1 MSKTINRTNI
11 VPGVVVKTKFI
22 TSHHKA
28 FQQYV
33 EYVDRDEA
41 KQEDRSVAHS
51 FSLYQDYMGNPD
63 KTSSLFTHK
72 YDRLTEEQKTKL
84 KESFEEAQKNNS
96 IMWQDVITFHNPWL
110 QEQGIY
116 DARTHTVDERKLMYV
131 TRQAMSKMLERE
143 RLNESAVW
151 SAAIH
156 YNTDNIH
163 IHVATVEPNPTRSRG
178 KRKPK
183 TLDVMKST
191 VVNQIRDRGKNQ
203 DRINHLIRKE
213 MVDQKKQDSSF
224 AWRNRELKPL
234 FLMVYNHLPQDKRQW
249 QYSYN
254 TIKPLKPYIDTLSE
268 KYIKKY
274 HQKEYQQL
282 IKNLDKEVKEL
293 KKAYGEG
300 TRDKGRYENYKQT
313 KIDDLYKRMGNAFL
327 QEMKAYD
334 RKQQDVKRLLDRKQS
349 GNQTVRYKQHVPVH
363 FSLRKIEKAFKS
375 EYESWKNQQHY
386 ERMQRE
392 TERNRD
398 QQNDYERGY

>member
-1 MSKTINRTNI
+1 MSKAINRTNI

-41 KQEDRSVAHS
+41 KQEERSVAHS

-72 YDRLTEEQKTKL
+72 YDRLTEEQKAKM
-84 KESFEEAQKNNS
+84 KESFEEAQNNNS

-163 IHVATVEPNPTRSRG
+163 IHIATVEPNPTRSRG

-203 DRINHLIRKE
+203 DEINHLIRKE

-268 KYIKKY
+268 KYIEKY

-282 IKNLDKEVKEL
+282 IKNLDKEAKEL

-349 GNQTVRYKQHVPVH
+349 GNQTARYKQHVPVH

-386 ERMQRE
+386 ERMQGK
-392 TERNRD
+392 TERDRN

>member
-1 MSKTINRTNI
+1 MSKAINRTNI

-84 KESFEEAQKNNS
+84 KESFEEAQNNNS

-156 YNTDNIH
+156 YNTDNLHIH
-163 IHVATVEPNPTRSRG
+163 IATVEPNPTRSRG

-349 GNQTVRYKQHVPVH
+349 GNQTAKYKQHVPVH

-386 ERMQRE
+386 ERLQRE
-392 TERNRD
+392 TERDRN

>member
-1 MSKTINRTNI
+1 MSKAINRTNI

-72 YDRLTEEQKTKL
+72 YDRLTEEQKAKL
-84 KESFEEAQKNNS
+84 KESFEEAQNNNS

-156 YNTDNIH
+156 YNTDNLHIH
-163 IHVATVEPNPTRSRG
+163 IATVEPNPTRSRG

-191 VVNQIRDRGKNQ
+191 VINQIRDRGKNQ

-334 RKQQDVKRLLDRKQS
+334 RKQQDVKRLLERKQS
-349 GNQTVRYKQHVPVH
+349 GNQTAKYKQHVPVH

-386 ERMQRE
+386 ERLQRE
-392 TERNRD
+392 TERDRN

>member
-1 MSKTINRTNI
+1 MSKAINRTNI

-72 YDRLTEEQKTKL
+72 YDRLTEEQKAKL

-163 IHVATVEPNPTRSRG
+163 IHIATVEPNPTRSRG

-183 TLDVMKST
+183 TLDMMKST

-349 GNQTVRYKQHVPVH
+349 GNQTARYKQHVPVH

-386 ERMQRE
+386 ERLQRD
-392 TERNRD
+392 TERNRN

>member
-1 MSKTINRTNI
+1 MSKAINRTNI

-72 YDRLTEEQKTKL
+72 YDRLKEEQKAKL

-300 TRDKGRYENYKQT
+300 TRDKGRYENYRQT

-349 GNQTVRYKQHVPVH
+349 GNQTAKYKQHVPVH

-392 TERNRD
+392 TERDCN

>member
-1 MSKTINRTNI
+1 
-11 VPGVVVKTKFI
+11 
-22 TSHHKA
+22 
-28 FQQYV
+28 
-33 EYVDRDEA
+33 
-41 KQEDRSVAHS
+41 
-51 FSLYQDYMGNPD
+51 
-63 KTSSLFTHK
+63 
-72 YDRLTEEQKTKL
+72 
-84 KESFEEAQKNNS
+84 
-96 IMWQDVITFHNPWL
+96 
-110 QEQGIY
+110 
-116 DARTHTVDERKLMYV
+116 
-131 TRQAMSKMLERE
+131 
-143 RLNESAVW
+143 
-151 SAAIH
+151 
-156 YNTDNIH
+156 
-163 IHVATVEPNPTRSRG
+163 
-178 KRKPK
+178 
-183 TLDVMKST
+183 MKST
-191 VVNQIRDRGKNQ
+191 VVNQIIDRGKNQ

-334 RKQQDVKRLLDRKQS
+334 RKQQDISSMYLCIF
-349 GNQTVRYKQHVPVH
+349 H
-363 FSLRKIEKAFKS
+363 FAK
-375 EYESWKNQQHY
+375 
-386 ERMQRE
+386 
-392 TERNRD
+392 
-398 QQNDYERGY
+398 

>member
-1 MSKTINRTNI
+1 MSKAINRTNI

-72 YDRLTEEQKTKL
+72 YDRLTEEQKAKL
-84 KESFEEAQKNNS
+84 KESFEEAQNNNS

-156 YNTDNIH
+156 YNTDNLHIH
-163 IHVATVEPNPTRSRG
+163 IATVEPNPTRSRG

-349 GNQTVRYKQHVPVH
+349 GNQTAKYKQHVPVH

-386 ERMQRE
+386 ERLQRD
-392 TERNRD
+392 RN
-398 QQNDYERGY
+398 QQNHYERGY

>member
-1 MSKTINRTNI
+1 MSKAISRKNI

-51 FSLYQDYMGNPD
+51 FSFYQDYMGNPN

-72 YDRLTEEQKTKL
+72 YDRLTEEQKADL

-110 QEQGIY
+110 KEQGIY
-116 DARTHTVDERKLMYV
+116 DTRTHTVDERKLMYV

-151 SAAIH
+151 LAAIH
-156 YNTDNIH
+156 YNTDNLHIH
-163 IHVATVEPNPTRSRG
+163 IATVEPNPTRSRG

-191 VVNQIRDRGKNQ
+191 VVNQIMNRGKNQ

-268 KYIKKY
+268 KYIKKH

-282 IKNLDKEVKEL
+282 IKNLDKEVEEL
-293 KKAYGEG
+293 KRAYGEG

-334 RKQQDVKRLLDRKQS
+334 RKQQDIKRLLDRKQS
-349 GNQTVRYKQHVPVH
+349 GKQTARYKQHVPVH

-386 ERMQRE
+386 ERLQRE
-392 TERNRD
+392 TERDRN

>member
-72 YDRLTEEQKTKL
+72 YDRLTEEQKAKL

-163 IHVATVEPNPTRSRG
+163 IHIATVEPNPTRSRG

-334 RKQQDVKRLLDRKQS
+334 RRQQDVKRLLDRKQS
-349 GNQTVRYKQHVPVH
+349 GNQTAKYKQHVPVH

-386 ERMQRE
+386 ERMKRE
-392 TERNRD
+392 TERDSN

>member
-1 MSKTINRTNI
+1 MSKAINKTNI

-41 KQEDRSVAHS
+41 KQEDRSAAHS

-72 YDRLTEEQKTKL
+72 YDRLTEEQKAKL

-163 IHVATVEPNPTRSRG
+163 IHVATVEPDPTRSRG

-191 VVNQIRDRGKNQ
+191 VVNQIMDRGENQ
-203 DRINHLIRKE
+203 NRINHLIRKE
-213 MVDQKKQDSSF
+213 MVSQKKQDSSF

-334 RKQQDVKRLLDRKQS
+334 RKQQDVKRLLDKKQS

-392 TERNRD
+392 IERDRN

>member
-1 MSKTINRTNI
+1 MSKAINRTNI

-51 FSLYQDYMGNPD
+51 FSLYQDYMENPD

-72 YDRLTEEQKTKL
+72 YDRLTEEQKAKL

-156 YNTDNIH
+156 YNTDNLHIH
-163 IHVATVEPNPTRSRG
+163 IATVEPNPTRSRG

-249 QYSYN
+249 QYRYN

-334 RKQQDVKRLLDRKQS
+334 RKQQDIKRLVDRKQS
-349 GNQTVRYKQHVPVH
+349 GKQTARYKQHVPVH

-386 ERMQRE
+386 ERLQRE
-392 TERNRD
+392 TERDRN
-398 QQNDYERGY
+398 QQNDYERGH